1 MFSWLTVALGGA
13 GVVLD
18 VVLDVVWDVTAAM
31 VVAMVVALVPGLRS
45 AANLYPLVVDL

>member
-13 GVVLD
+13 G